1 MKKKAAIHSRRPLL
15 IARARLVQLDLVKA
29 KVAGES
35 DKGTSKPSCVCIFPS
50 PRKGRT
56 HLQCTVFFQERDEK
70 CFFQGKSQ
78 CSLGKGVT
86 PPGIQKNSIRS
97 SVLRQTWTPL
107 PWYEQQHTS
116 MQQSNRDI
124 CIQVCQCLHTTQLHF
139 CCPAR
144 RSSRRLLLSCHRVDV
159 GGMEQG

>member
-1 MKKKAAIHSRRPLL
+1 MFFPVPPSATSLTKVSPSINVYRLGATAAPDCEREIGVAKKSRTKMKKKAAIHSRRPLL

-86 PPGIQKNSIRS
+86 PPGI
-97 SVLRQTWTPL
+97 
-107 PWYEQQHTS
+107 
-116 MQQSNRDI
+116 
-124 CIQVCQCLHTTQLHF
+124 
-139 CCPAR
+139 
-144 RSSRRLLLSCHRVDV
+144 
-159 GGMEQG
+159 